1 MRPKDEQ
8 LSEVEEAAGTGAAG
22 GAGQAGDTQDLP
34 TRSDESEESVQD
46 LVETGQ
52 DFEAEIVEGMADAAD
67 HPEEPATTHE
77 DLRRAGDVDRA

>member
-8 LSEVEEAAGTGAAG
+8 WIETEAGESSGAE

-34 TRSDESEESVQD
+34 DTSGETEESVQD

-52 DFEAEIVEGMADAAD
+52 DFEAELVEGMADAAD
-67 HPEEPATTHE
+67 HPEAPATTRAN
-77 DLRRAGDVDRA
+77 RRDSGGSVDRT

>member
-8 LSEVEEAAGTGAAG
+8 WIETEEGVGTGAE

-34 TRSDESEESVQD
+34 DSSIEAEESVQD

-52 DFEAEIVEGMADAAD
+52 DFQAGLVEGMADAAD
-67 HPEEPATTHE
+67 HPEAPATTRE
-77 DLRRAGDVDRA
+77 VRRDTGGSVDRT